1 MLGIKKQAEKEDVV
15 KILIAGVGGTGCNIM
30 RQWKEAG
37 NPMSESCMEYVAI
50 DTEQKALEN
59 TGSCKTVLM
68 DEKPTEK
75 NKEEMT
81 ELFKNADM
89 LLLVCGMGGGT
100 GTRVT
105 PVIAQ
110 MAKTMGVLTVAMVTK
125 ASASEDK
132 KRIDNAVSGIEL
144 LENSADTVFVF
155 SADKLPANL
164 EQNDSLEDVF
174 LAVDEAMLRAI
185 KGIVEPISVPGL
197 INLDYQDVETVMKD
211 NGKAYIGTGIGSAAD
226 GVLRAAQKAAGSL
239 FMENT
244 IQGADCIVIHV
255 SGCVTLQEVKEVSDY
270 VQEAA
275 ENQDAS
281 ILVSVSEMED
291 SDEVFVMVI
300 ASFRQS

>member
-1 MLGIKKQAEKEDVV
+1 MLETKKQVETEDVV
-15 KILIAGVGGTGCNIM
+15 KILIAGVGGAGCNIM
-30 RQWKEAG
+30 RQLKEAG
-37 NPMSESCMEYVAI
+37 VLLSESCMEYVAI
-50 DTEQKALEN
+50 DTERKALEN
-59 TGSCKTVLM
+59 TGGCKTVLI
-68 DEKPTEK
+68 DEIPAEK
-75 NKEEMT
+75 NKEEIT

-100 GTRVT
+100 GTCVT

-110 MAKTMGVLTVAMVTK
+110 IAKTMGVLTVAMVTK
-125 ASASEDK
+125 PSALEDK
-132 KRIDNAVSGIEL
+132 KRIDNAVSGIER
-144 LENSADTVFVF
+144 LENSANTVFVF

-174 LAVDEAMLRAI
+174 LAVDEAMLQAI

-211 NGKAYIGTGIGSAAD
+211 NGKAYIGTGISSAAD
-226 GVLRAAQKAAGSL
+226 GVLRAAQQAAGSP

-255 SGCVTLQEVKEVSDY
+255 SGCVTLQDVKEVSDY
-270 VQEAA
+270 VQEGA

-281 ILVSVSEMED
+281 ILVSVSEMD
-291 SDEVFVMVI
+291 DGDEMFVTVI
-300 ASFRQS
+300 AYFR